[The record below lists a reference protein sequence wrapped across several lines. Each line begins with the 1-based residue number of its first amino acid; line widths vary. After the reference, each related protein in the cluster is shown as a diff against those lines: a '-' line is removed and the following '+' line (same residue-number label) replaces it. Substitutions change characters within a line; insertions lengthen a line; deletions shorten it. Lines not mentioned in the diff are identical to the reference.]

1 MPDNRNTNS
10 DTNNTHNKA
19 LPIFIMLFLASLALS
34 TFLFFKYVKNASQ
47 IEQQNEEL
55 TLAYQTLN
63 LKADSLQLE
72 LDFALQQLQDKINE
86 NLAQIDLK
94 DDLRKQLEAKKRAL
108 STAQRRISRL
118 IAQGGN
124 GSASG
129 GTSSKNLLAAKSQIT
144 ELKQK
149 NTEYLA
155 KVERAQKEYVLAK
168 NLADQNGTLA
178 ITFMDKSDSL
188 QEINNALETQ
198 LAGASVLSIA
208 GLSIQ
213 PIRQRKGKQE
223 ITEKANKVQ
232 RLKINFSVLASELTT
247 KEKKELI
254 IRIIE
259 PNGAVLT
266 EDTEKLTDS
275 DELYSLL
282 ESLTYDGT
290 EKGETF
296 YYDQEA
302 AYKKGKHQAEI
313 YHNDKLIDK
322 GNFTLR

>member
-1 MPDNRNTNS
+1 Q
-10 DTNNTHNKA
+10 K
-19 LPIFIMLFLASLALS
+19 
-34 TFLFFKYVKNASQ
+34 
-47 IEQQNEEL
+47 NEEL

-72 LDFALQQLQDKINE
+72 LNFALQQLQDKINE

-94 DDLRKQLEAKKRAL
+94 DDLRKQLEAKKSAL
-108 STAQRRISRL
+108 STAYRRIRRL

-124 GSASG
+124 GSSSG
-129 GTSSKNLLAAKSQIT
+129 GSSKSLLAAKNEIT
-144 ELKQK
+144 VLKQK
-149 NTEYLA
+149 NTEYIA

-168 NLADQNGTLA
+168 NLADQNGSLA
-178 ITFMDKSDSL
+178 SKFMDKSDSL
-188 QEINNALETQ
+188 HSINTVLETK

-213 PIRQRKGKQE
+213 PIRERKGKQE
-223 ITEKANKVQ
+223 IIEKANKVE
-232 RLKINFSVLASELTT
+232 RIKLNFSVLASELTT
-247 KEKKELI
+247 KEKKELT

-259 PNGAVLT
+259 PSGAVLT
-266 EDTEKLTDS
+266 EDTDKLTDS

-290 EKGETF
+290 EKGVTF

-302 AYKKGKHQAEI
+302 AYKKGKHRVEI
-313 YHNDKLIDK
+313 YHDDKLLDR
-322 GNFTLR
+322 GSFSLR